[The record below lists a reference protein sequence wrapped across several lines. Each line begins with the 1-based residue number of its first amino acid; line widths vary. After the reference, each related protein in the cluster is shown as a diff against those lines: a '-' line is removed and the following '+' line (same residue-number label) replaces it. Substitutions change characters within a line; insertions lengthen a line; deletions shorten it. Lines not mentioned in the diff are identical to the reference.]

1 MKKAFIRFGFLTLF
15 LAALALSLASCS
27 DLVGAAGENAA
38 PLPEG
43 KAVLSIRLGSSSK
56 ARTALPEAE
65 SVEFSSFTLEGVPS
79 ESGYQ
84 TVSWQSSDGIA
95 DAEGE
100 LTTAEIV
107 VTKGLTYTFT
117 LTATT
122 SGGAQYKDSKN
133 ITIQDGEN
141 TLSFSLT
148 LVSLGTGGT
157 GSAVIGVTLPETES
171 GKEITRLTVTVYTVS
186 DDGTINSTPYSSELN
201 EKEIPITNKK
211 ASFDSGDLPPGAYC
225 AVFRLYGG
233 EDGSALAGTWR
244 EFFGILGGLTSKSE
258 INPTGSEK
266 AVDELYAITYHANDT
281 EEEKAT
287 ITAPKCYSRNSV
299 VTLEAVMALS
309 SRPGNKIEG
318 WYTDQACTVSF
329 TSTAGM
335 TGDIELWAKWN
346 EAYKVT
352 FGESSSEHGTPA
364 ADNSMQLAGESVTI
378 SVDLDEGYGLG
389 VITVTAIDAEGNNLA
404 VQPSGFPMTIERA
417 TTPKTFTMPGG
428 LPYHGGVRV
437 DVAYLNVYRITV
449 EAIVNG
455 EVTPSVTESLE
466 GETITLTL
474 KPTLNYKVTSL
485 EAVKDADSGTVT
497 LSTEN
502 AYNRYKRTFTMPAS
516 DVTVSAEFD
525 QTIQMT
531 ESVKS
536 AGSEYYYFGDYPQS
550 AKNDGVSVWSDRTK
564 TNGEFTYI
572 QGTDD
577 YFYVNLGGTYY
588 KVEPIKWKR
597 LTSNYGGKSLLH
609 ASSILLGRRWDD
621 DSNNWANSEI
631 RSWLNEG
638 FINTAF
644 TAMAREK
651 IATTTVD
658 NSEASTNPASNSKEW
673 NSGKKQYACANTS
686 DKIFLLSEKE
696 ATTSAYGFAEYN
708 VADSA
713 RIRYCTDYA
722 KATGAYY
729 STTAGYGGWGWLRSP
744 RYYDSSNARYINYDG
759 DARYINDVSILYGG
773 VVPALSI
780 SVGN

>member
-1 MKKAFIRFGFLTLF
+1 MKKAFIRSGFLAVF
-15 LAALALSLASCS
+15 LAALALSLTSCS
-27 DLVGAAGENAA
+27 DLAGVAGENAA

-171 GKEITRLTVTVYTVS
+171 GNEITRLTVTVYTVS

-201 EKEIPITNKK
+201 EKEIPVTNKK
-211 ASFDSGDLPPGAYC
+211 AGFDSGDLPPGAYC

-346 EAYKVT
+346 KAYKVIVAEGIT
-352 FGESSSEHGTPA
+352 DGTVE
-364 ADNSMQLAGESVTI
+364 ADMTMATAGETVTVTVTPDEGHGLKPGTLSVTAESGDAVSATQDTGDKKKYTFI
-378 SVDLDEGYGLG
+378 MPESNVTVTAEFINAFTVTFFANGGTGSMESQLITPNVSTPLDVNTFTRTDYKFLG
-389 VITVTAIDAEGNNLA
+389 WATSAGGAKAYNDGGSITVTGDTSLYAVWELKFRASKSAVVAGDIA
-404 VQPSGFPMTIERA
+404 VQHTNGTI
-417 TTPKTFTMPGG
+417 
-428 LPYHGGVRV
+428 
-437 DVAYLNVYRITV
+437 
-449 EAIVNG
+449 
-455 EVTPSVTESLE
+455 
-466 GETITLTL
+466 
-474 KPTLNYKVTSL
+474 
-485 EAVKDADSGTVT
+485 
-497 LSTEN
+497 
-502 AYNRYKRTFTMPAS
+502 RYA
-516 DVTVSAEFD
+516 
-525 QTIQMT
+525 
-531 ESVKS
+531 
-536 AGSEYYYFGDYPQS
+536 PQS
-550 AKNDGVSVWSDRTK
+550 AWPD
-564 TNGEFTYI
+564 
-572 QGTDD
+572 
-577 YFYVNLGGTYY
+577 
-588 KVEPIKWKR
+588 
-597 LTSNYGGKSLLH
+597 
-609 ASSILLGRRWDD
+609 
-621 DSNNWANSEI
+621 
-631 RSWLNEG
+631 
-638 FINTAF
+638 
-644 TAMAREK
+644 
-651 IATTTVD
+651 
-658 NSEASTNPASNSKEW
+658 
-673 NSGKKQYACANTS
+673 
-686 DKIFLLSEKE
+686 
-696 ATTSAYGFAEYN
+696 
-708 VADSA
+708 
-713 RIRYCTDYA
+713 TDYA
-722 KATGAYY
+722 GYSGYTEIGVCVNSSYMINLVNEQMNWNDAMAKYPKDNWRMPTKNELKAIYNVKAALNTVLGRISGAEQLKDEWYW
-729 STTAGYGGWGWLRSP
+729 SSEPDASDTAWVVYFANWIEYGNP
-744 RYYDSSNARYINYDG
+744 R
-759 DARYINDVSILYGG
+759 GG
-773 VVPALSI
+773 SGVYVRVVRDLQ
-780 SVGN
+780 

>member
-1 MKKAFIRFGFLTLF
+1 MKKAFIRFRFLAVF
-15 LAALALSLASCS
+15 FAALALSLTSCS

-38 PLPEG
+38 SLPEG
-43 KAVLSIRLGSSSK
+43 KAVLSIRLGPSSK

-122 SGGAQYKDSKN
+122 SGGAQYKDSKDL
-133 ITIQDGEN
+133 TIQDGEN

-148 LVSLGTGGT
+148 LVSLGTSGT
-157 GSAVIGVTLPETES
+157 GNAVIGVTLPETES
-171 GKEITRLTVTVYTVS
+171 GNEITRLTVTVYTVS

-233 EDGSALAGTWR
+233 EDGSALVGTWR

-287 ITAPKCYSRNSV
+287 ITAPKNYSRNSV
-299 VTLEAVMALS
+299 VTLEAVKALS
-309 SRPGNKIEG
+309 LRPGNKIEG

-364 ADNSMQLAGESVTI
+364 ADNPMQLAGESVTI
-378 SVDLDEGYGLG
+378 SVDLEEGYGLG
-389 VITVTAIDAEGNNLA
+389 VITVTAIDADGNDLA
-404 VQPSGFPMTIERA
+404 EQPSGFPMTIERA

-437 DVAYLNVYRITV
+437 DVAYLRVYRITV

-455 EVTPSVTESLE
+455 TVTPSVTESLE

-485 EAVKDADSGTVT
+485 EAVKDEDSGTVT

-516 DVTVSAEFD
+516 DVTVSAEFG

-536 AGSEYYYFGDYPQS
+536 AGSEYYYFGDWPQS
-550 AKNDGVSVWSDRTK
+550 TKNSAVSVWTDRSK
-564 TNGEFTYI
+564 ANGELTYI

-577 YFYVNLGGTYY
+577 YFYVNLSGTYY

-597 LTSNYGGKSLLH
+597 LTSSYGGKSLLH
-609 ASSILLGRRWDD
+609 ASSILIGRRWDD

-631 RSWLNEG
+631 RSWLNAG

-644 TAMAREK
+644 TATARAK

-658 NSEASTNPASNSKEW
+658 NSEASTNPASNASQW
-673 NSGKKQYACANTS
+673 NNGKNQYACANIS

-708 VADSA
+708 VNDSA

-729 STTAGYGGWGWLRSP
+729 STTADDGGWWWLRSP
-744 RYYDSSNARYINYDG
+744 DYNDSDYARFIYLSGSANGSRHIVRDE
-759 DARYINDVSILYGG
+759 VGG

-780 SVGN
+780 SF